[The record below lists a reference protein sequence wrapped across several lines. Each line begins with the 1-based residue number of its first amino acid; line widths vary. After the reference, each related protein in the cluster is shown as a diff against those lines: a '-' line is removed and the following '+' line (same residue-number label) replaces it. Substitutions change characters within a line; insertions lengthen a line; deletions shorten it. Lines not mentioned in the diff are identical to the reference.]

1 MKHKLCFSLH
11 LLLAQQN
18 KRVGKIW
25 RRRETHPTLS
35 SISFSTEESIATSV
49 SQNHMRSKI
58 QSCEF
63 SFTNRFWIE
72 SLSCEEG
79 SKLCPC
85 SLATRP
91 PLRNDES
98 RRDAGSPCILCPALT
113 RSKCRLQAL
122 RWYEVERGIYRVR
135 NPSVRHKTPSCASM
149 AWTKYESLCTP
160 SDGTA
165 LIAIDV
171 N

>member
-1 MKHKLCFSLH
+1 MCFSPSLIGSTKQTSWKNYGKGEKLIQRFLQFPFSLRNQW
-11 LLLAQQN
+11 LLP
-18 KRVGKIW
+18 
-25 RRRETHPTLS
+25 HP
-35 SISFSTEESIATSV
+35 E
-49 SQNHMRSKI
+49 NHRRSKI
-58 QSCEF
+58 QSCKF
-63 SFTNRFWIE
+63 ASTNRFWIE
-72 SLSCEEG
+72 SPSCEEG
-79 SKLCPC
+79 SKLWPC
-85 SLATRP
+85 SLALRP

-98 RRDAGSPCILCPALT
+98 RGYAGSPCICPALT

-135 NPSVRHKTPSCASM
+135 NPSVRHKTPSCAST

>member
-1 MKHKLCFSLH
+1 MKPKLCASLH
-11 LLLAQQN
+11 FLLLDKTN
-18 KRVGKIW
+18 EVKSGEGKKLIQ
-25 RRRETHPTLS
+25 RFLQF
-35 SISFSTEESIATSV
+35 SFPLRNQLLLPYPKIIGG
-49 SQNHMRSKI
+49 QKI

-63 SFTNRFWIE
+63 SFANRFWIE
-72 SLSCEEG
+72 SPSCEEG
-79 SKLCPC
+79 SKLWPC
-85 SLATRP
+85 SLAMRP

-122 RWYEVERGIYRVR
+122 RWYEVERRIYRVR
-135 NPSVRHKTPSCASM
+135 NPSVRHKTPSCAST

>member
-1 MKHKLCFSLH
+1 MKPKLCASLH
-11 LLLAQQN
+11 FLLARQN
-18 KRVGKIW
+18 KRGKIW
-25 RRRETHPTLS
+25 RRRETHSTLS
-35 SISFSTEESIATSV
+35 SVFFSTEESIASSI
-49 SQNHMRSKI
+49 SQNHRRSKI
-58 QSCEF
+58 QSCKF

-72 SLSCEEG
+72 SPSCEEG
-79 SKLCPC
+79 SKLWPC
-85 SLATRP
+85 SLALRP

-98 RRDAGSPCILCPALT
+98 WRDAGSPCICPVLT
-113 RSKCRLQAL
+113 RLKCRLQAL

-135 NPSVRHKTPSCASM
+135 NPSVRHKTPSCAST

>member
-1 MKHKLCFSLH
+1 MKPKL
-11 LLLAQQN
+11 ARQN
-18 KRVGKIW
+18 KRGKIW
-25 RRRETHPTLS
+25 RRRETHSTLS
-35 SISFSTEESIATSV
+35 SVFFSTEESIASSV
-49 SQNHMRSKI
+49 SQNHRRSRI
-58 QSCEF
+58 QSCGF

-72 SLSCEEG
+72 SPSCEEG
-79 SKLCPC
+79 SKLWPC
-85 SLATRP
+85 SLALRP

-98 RRDAGSPCILCPALT
+98 WRDAGSPCICPALT

-135 NPSVRHKTPSCASM
+135 NPSVRHKTPSCAST

>member
-1 MKHKLCFSLH
+1 MKPKLCASLH
-11 LLLAQQN
+11 LLLARQN

-35 SISFSTEESIATSV
+35 SVSFFTEESMASST
-49 SQNHMRSKI
+49 SQNHRRSKI

-63 SFTNRFWIE
+63 ASTNRFWIE
-72 SLSCEEG
+72 SPSCEEG
-79 SKLCPC
+79 SKLWPC
-85 SLATRP
+85 SLALRP

-98 RRDAGSPCILCPALT
+98 RGDAGSPCICPALT
-113 RSKCRLQAL
+113 RSKCWLQAL

-135 NPSVRHKTPSCASM
+135 NPSVRHKTPSCAST